1 MTVRRSIERRRSLVV
16 LMEGGDLRR
25 RDVGLPTWNICETGG
40 TRLRGVRS
48 ELLGVALG
56 GSDEA
61 PLKCLIMVNETP
73 ARSNGG

>member
-1 MTVRRSIERRRSLVV
+1 MTVRCSIERRRSLVV

-48 ELLGVALG
+48 ELLGVTWVLRLVVLMRLL
-56 GSDEA
+56 SS
-61 PLKCLIMVNETP
+61 V
-73 ARSNGG
+73 